1 MNRLN
6 LTTRGPAAFAAL
18 TSIGLL
24 LAGCGGSGS
33 STTAAATSS
42 TPPATSMTSTSAAM
56 SGSGMT
62 VTVGETEYKLSLSTS
77 TFAPGAWTF
86 KVVNKGTIT
95 HAFEIDG
102 PGVEDRKSGPIDP
115 GASTNMAVTLQ
126 KGTYQLYCPVDGHK
140 GLGMQTS
147 ITVT

>member
-1 MNRLN
+1 MNSLN
-6 LTTRGPAAFAAL
+6 QTARGPAALAAL

-33 STTAAATSS
+33 STSAKATSS
-42 TPPATSMTSTSAAM
+42 TPPATSMTSTSAGM
-56 SGSGMT
+56 SGSGKT
-62 VTVGETEYKLSLSTS
+62 VTVGETEFKLSLSTS

-86 KVVNKGTIT
+86 AVVNKGTTT
-95 HAFEIDG
+95 HALEIDG
-102 PGVEDRKSGPIDP
+102 PGVEDRKSGALAP
-115 GASTNMAVTLQ
+115 GDSTKMAVTLQ

-147 ITVT
+147 ITVK

>member
-1 MNRLN
+1 MKSLN
-6 LTTRGPAAFAAL
+6 LTTRGPVVFGAV

-33 STTAAATSS
+33 STSAAAASS
-42 TPPATSMTSTSAAM
+42 SPPATSMSSSAAM
-56 SGSGMT
+56 SGSGKT
-62 VTVGETEYKLSLSTS
+62 VTVGETEYMLSLSTS
-77 TFAPGAWTF
+77 KFAPGAWTF

-95 HAFEIDG
+95 HALEIDG
-102 PGVEDRKSGPIDP
+102 PGVEDRKSGPLAP

-140 GLGMQTS
+140 GLGMKTS